1 MSEIRVLSDNMI
13 NLVAAGEVVERP
25 ASVVK
30 ELIENSIDAGAT
42 KIEIEI
48 KNGGKKLIRISDNG
62 NGISRNDIR
71 LAFISH
77 ATSKIS
83 KESDLE
89 KIATL
94 GFRGEALA
102 SISSVSKIDLI
113 TSATGESVGSSYK
126 IEGGDEI
133 FLKNCSLRNGT
144 SIVVRDIF
152 YNTPARMKFL
162 KKDVTEGNC
171 ISSIVDHAIL
181 SHPEISFKFIRNGKL
196 VVSSVGDGNLSSA
209 ILRVF
214 GKDFFNSLIEVNYD
228 LNNVRVKGFISDP
241 LLSKS
246 SSKMQNLFINGRW
259 IKNKIVSNAVE
270 ASLSD
275 EYQNNKVAFV
285 LNLDVPYEIVDV
297 NVHPTKTEVRFSDE
311 RLIFE
316 SVYNAVKNS
325 LMINKKKIFGFE
337 NQIISQKLDIENK
350 ILPQNEKISKNTSE
364 ILCDGRMFCDDKQK
378 KIFNFENQV
387 ISRKLDEEEKVL
399 PQNEKIPK
407 NASEILC
414 DKVVVPEISKIKQT
428 QTQTDKNSNYVL
440 DSYHS
445 DDAYLQKNST
455 KRIESDN
462 LLKQEIRIIGEIF
475 GCFFV
480 IQHGENLILVDK
492 HAAHERIIFEN
503 LTSNSRKSCSQVLI
517 SSITLNFSN
526 LEYDILI
533 NNIEYINE
541 IGYKIEDFGLG
552 KIIVREIPA
561 YLDEKDI
568 QSSLCEIAS
577 FLMKRNSEC
586 EIYDL
591 KRIYAKIACKSA
603 IKSGKYSSCEEIKK
617 LVNDLM
623 ESQVATCPHGR
634 PIYIS
639 VTKDDIY
646 KKFLRK

>member
-30 ELIENSIDAGAT
+30 ELIENSIDASAT

-89 KIATL
+89 RISTL

-113 TSATGESVGSSYK
+113 TSTPGESVGSSYK

-144 SIVVRDIF
+144 SIMVRDIF

-162 KKDVTEGNC
+162 KKDVTEGNY

-259 IKNKIVSNAVE
+259 IKNKIVSNAIE
-270 ASLSD
+270 AALSD

-316 SVYNAVKNS
+316 SVYNAIKNS

-337 NQIISQKLDIENK
+337 NQIISQKLNVENK
-350 ILPQNEKISKNTSE
+350 ILPQNEEIS
-364 ILCDGRMFCDDKQK
+364 
-378 KIFNFENQV
+378 
-387 ISRKLDEEEKVL
+387 
-399 PQNEKIPK
+399 K

-414 DKVVVPEISKIKQT
+414 DKVVVPEISKIKQS
-428 QTQTDKNSNYVL
+428 QTDKNSNYVL

-445 DDAYLQKNST
+445 NGTYFQKNST
-455 KRIESDN
+455 KKIESDN
-462 LLKQEIRIIGEIF
+462 LLKQEIRIVGEIF
-475 GCFFV
+475 GCFFI

-503 LTSNSRKSCSQVLI
+503 LISNSHKSCSQVLI
-517 SSITLNFSN
+517 SSVTLNFSN

-603 IKSGKYSSCEEIKK
+603 IKSGKYSSDEEIKK

-623 ESQVATCPHGR
+623 ESRVTTCPHGR

-639 VTKDDIY
+639 VTKNDIY

>member
-83 KESDLE
+83 KESDLGR
-89 KIATL
+89 ISTL

-113 TSATGESVGSSYK
+113 TSALGESVGSSYK

-133 FLKNCSLRNGT
+133 FLKNYSLRNGT
-144 SIVVRDIF
+144 SIMVRDIF

-162 KKDVTEGNC
+162 KKDVTEGNY

-214 GKDFFNSLIEVNYD
+214 GKDFFHSLIEVNYD

-259 IKNKIVSNAVE
+259 IKDKIVSNAIE
-270 ASLSD
+270 AALSD

-316 SVYNAVKNS
+316 SVYNAIKNS

-350 ILPQNEKISKNTSE
+350 ILPQNEKIPKNTSE
-364 ILCDGRMFCDDKQK
+364 ILFDERMFCDDKQK
-378 KIFNFENQV
+378 KIFNFENQA
-387 ISRKLDEEEKVL
+387 ISQKLDVEKKIL
-399 PQNEKIPK
+399 PQSVEISK
-407 NASEILC
+407 NTSEILC
-414 DKVVVPEISKIKQT
+414 DKVVIPEISKIKQI
-428 QTQTDKNSNYVL
+428 QTEKNSNYVVG
-440 DSYHS
+440 SYHAN
-445 DDAYLQKNST
+445 DTYFQKNSS
-455 KRIESDN
+455 KKIESDN
-462 LLKQEIRIIGEIF
+462 LLKEEIRIIGEIF

-503 LTSNSRKSCSQVLI
+503 LISNSHKSCSQVLI
-517 SSITLNFSN
+517 LSVTLNFSN

-552 KIIVREIPA
+552 KIVVREIPA

-577 FLMKRNSEC
+577 FLMKRSFKC

-603 IKSGKYSSCEEIKK
+603 IKSGKYSSDEEIKK
-617 LVNDLM
+617 LVNDLI
-623 ESQVATCPHGR
+623 ESRVTNCPHGR

-639 VTKDDIY
+639 FTKNDIY

>member
-30 ELIENSIDAGAT
+30 ELIENSIDASAT

-113 TSATGESVGSSYK
+113 TSAPGESVGSSYK

-162 KKDVTEGNC
+162 KKDVTEGNY

-259 IKNKIVSNAVE
+259 IKNKIVSNAIE

-285 LNLDVPYEIVDV
+285 LNLDVKAEDLKGRVAIRLNGIEYKTKGVMGYAIVKEYLKAHPNTTIGELKDV
-297 NVHPTKTEVRFSDE
+297 FHNGLLGRWGAWNFIEDNIEAARSLKEETMQFRHLLKDEYVLTSGDGVKFVVSNQWEKANV
-311 RLIFE
+311 LNLLQI
-316 SVYNAVKNS
+316 AKNEGW
-325 LMINKKKIFGFE
+325 IY
-337 NQIISQKLDIENK
+337 DIER
-350 ILPQNEKISKNTSE
+350 Q
-364 ILCDGRMFCDDKQK
+364 
-378 KIFNFENQV
+378 
-387 ISRKLDEEEKVL
+387 
-399 PQNEKIPK
+399 
-407 NASEILC
+407 
-414 DKVVVPEISKIKQT
+414 
-428 QTQTDKNSNYVL
+428 
-440 DSYHS
+440 
-445 DDAYLQKNST
+445 
-455 KRIESDN
+455 
-462 LLKQEIRIIGEIF
+462 
-475 GCFFV
+475 
-480 IQHGENLILVDK
+480 
-492 HAAHERIIFEN
+492 
-503 LTSNSRKSCSQVLI
+503 
-517 SSITLNFSN
+517 
-526 LEYDILI
+526 
-533 NNIEYINE
+533 
-541 IGYKIEDFGLG
+541 
-552 KIIVREIPA
+552 
-561 YLDEKDI
+561 
-568 QSSLCEIAS
+568 
-577 FLMKRNSEC
+577 
-586 EIYDL
+586 
-591 KRIYAKIACKSA
+591 
-603 IKSGKYSSCEEIKK
+603 
-617 LVNDLM
+617 
-623 ESQVATCPHGR
+623 
-634 PIYIS
+634 
-639 VTKDDIY
+639 
-646 KKFLRK
+646 

>member
-83 KESDLE
+83 KESDLGR
-89 KIATL
+89 ISTL

-113 TSATGESVGSSYK
+113 TSALGESVGSSYK

-133 FLKNCSLRNGT
+133 FLKNYSLRNGT
-144 SIVVRDIF
+144 SIMVRDIF

-162 KKDVTEGNC
+162 KKDVTEGNY

-214 GKDFFNSLIEVNYD
+214 GKDFFHSLIEVNYD

-259 IKNKIVSNAVE
+259 IKDKIVSNAIE
-270 ASLSD
+270 AALSD

-316 SVYNAVKNS
+316 
-325 LMINKKKIFGFE
+325 E
-337 NQIISQKLDIENK
+337 N
-350 ILPQNEKISKNTSE
+350 
-364 ILCDGRMFCDDKQK
+364 F
-378 KIFNFENQV
+378 
-387 ISRKLDEEEKVL
+387 
-399 PQNEKIPK
+399 
-407 NASEILC
+407 A
-414 DKVVVPEISKIKQT
+414 
-428 QTQTDKNSNYVL
+428 
-440 DSYHS
+440 
-445 DDAYLQKNST
+445 T
-455 KRIESDN
+455 KCGN
-462 LLKQEIRIIGEIF
+462 L
-475 GCFFV
+475 
-480 IQHGENLILVDK
+480 
-492 HAAHERIIFEN
+492 
-503 LTSNSRKSCSQVLI
+503 
-517 SSITLNFSN
+517 
-526 LEYDILI
+526 
-533 NNIEYINE
+533 
-541 IGYKIEDFGLG
+541 
-552 KIIVREIPA
+552 
-561 YLDEKDI
+561 
-568 QSSLCEIAS
+568 
-577 FLMKRNSEC
+577 
-586 EIYDL
+586 
-591 KRIYAKIACKSA
+591 
-603 IKSGKYSSCEEIKK
+603 
-617 LVNDLM
+617 
-623 ESQVATCPHGR
+623 
-634 PIYIS
+634 
-639 VTKDDIY
+639 
-646 KKFLRK
+646 

>member
-42 KIEIEI
+42 KIDVEI

-62 NGISRNDIR
+62 KGISRNDIR

-89 KIATL
+89 RISTL

-113 TSATGESVGSSYK
+113 TSAPGESVGSSYK

-144 SIVVRDIF
+144 SVMVRDIF

-162 KKDVTEGNC
+162 KKDVTEGNYV
-171 ISSIVDHAIL
+171 SSIVDHAIL

-259 IKNKIVSNAVE
+259 IKNKIVSNAIE
-270 ASLSD
+270 AALSD

-285 LNLDVPYEIVDV
+285 LNLDVPYEIFDV

-316 SVYNAVKNS
+316 SVYNAIKNS
-325 LMINKKKIFGFE
+325 LMINKKKIFNFE
-337 NQIISQKLDIENK
+337 NQI
-350 ILPQNEKISKNTSE
+350 
-364 ILCDGRMFCDDKQK
+364 
-378 KIFNFENQV
+378 
-387 ISRKLDEEEKVL
+387 ISRKLDEEEKIL

-414 DKVVVPEISKIKQT
+414 DKVVVPEISKIKHN
-428 QTQTDKNSNYVL
+428 QTDKNSNYVL
-440 DSYHS
+440 DSHHS
-445 DDAYLQKNST
+445 NGTYFQKNST

-480 IQHGENLILVDK
+480 IQHGENLILMDK
-492 HAAHERIIFEN
+492 HAAHERIIFES
-503 LTSNSRKSCSQVLI
+503 LMSNSHKSCSQVLI
-517 SSITLNFSN
+517 SSVTLNFSN

-577 FLMKRNSEC
+577 FLIKRNSKC
-586 EIYDL
+586 EICDL

-603 IKSGKYSSCEEIKK
+603 IKSGKYSSDEEIKK
-617 LVNDLM
+617 LVNDLI
-623 ESQVATCPHGR
+623 ESRVTNCPHGR
-634 PIYIS
+634 PVYVS
-639 VTKDDIY
+639 VTKNDIY